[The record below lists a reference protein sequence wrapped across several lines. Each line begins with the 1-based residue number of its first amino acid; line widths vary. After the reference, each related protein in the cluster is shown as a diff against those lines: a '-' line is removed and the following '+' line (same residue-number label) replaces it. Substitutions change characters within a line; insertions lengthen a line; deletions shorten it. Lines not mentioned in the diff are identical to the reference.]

1 MIQFLLFF
9 RLFLSVNTLSDYLP
23 DIQAI
28 ASFDVVSFLM
38 NTCTFLG
45 GSVAFF
51 LFLVKAK
58 FGYSMHSR
66 ELRTTLMEG

>member
-1 MIQFLLFF
+1 MIQFLLLF

-23 DIQAI
+23 DIQEI

-58 FGYSMHSR
+58 FGYYMHSL
-66 ELRTTLMEG
+66 ELRTVLMEG